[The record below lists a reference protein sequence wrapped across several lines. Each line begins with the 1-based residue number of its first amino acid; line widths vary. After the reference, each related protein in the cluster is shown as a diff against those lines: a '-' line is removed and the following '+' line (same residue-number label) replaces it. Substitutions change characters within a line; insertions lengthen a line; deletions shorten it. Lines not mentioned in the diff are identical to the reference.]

1 MTPCETAFW
10 LCAAAVAY
18 PYAVY
23 PLLLAVLARL
33 RPRPVRRGPGGPR
46 SVSFVVCAH
55 NEERAIDRRL
65 TELADLL
72 TASGLEGEVVLVS
85 DGSTDGTAALARAHT
100 KHLVRVVELPA
111 RVGKAAALSQGVAA
125 ARHEIVVFADVRQTW
140 DAGALGRLVENFAD
154 PQVGGVS
161 GDLVVRSETGALE
174 GIALYWRY
182 EKMLR
187 RLESSVWSVVGATGA
202 ISAVR
207 RTLFRPIPPGTLLD
221 DVYWPLQVALQGYRV
236 VHDRRAVAG
245 DRLPEKARDEFR
257 RKVRTLAGNFQL
269 AARLPAAL
277 VPGLNPIAWQYLS
290 HKVLRLLVPWALLAM
305 LPLSAVLPGVFYRA
319 LLGCQI
325 AGYGLGL
332 LGLWPGLARASRL
345 ASAATSFLVLNG
357 AAWVSFW
364 VWLTGRAGRSW
375 GKVLYNLPAGRIAEG
390 AGR

>member
-1 MTPCETAFW
+1 MTPCEIAFW
-10 LCAAAVAY
+10 ICLAAVVY

-33 RPRPVRRGPGGPR
+33 RPRPVRGGPNFPR
-46 SVSFVVCAH
+46 SVSFVVCAR
-55 NEERAIDRRL
+55 NEEGAIDRRL
-65 TELADLL
+65 AELVDLL
-72 TASGLEGEVVLVS
+72 AASDLEGEVILVS

-100 KHLVRVVELPA
+100 KHRVRVLELSA
-111 RVGKAAALSQGVAA
+111 QVGKAAALSRGVAL

-140 DAGALGRLVENFAD
+140 DTEALGRLVANFAD

-161 GDLVVRSETGALE
+161 GDLLVRSEAGTLE
-174 GIALYWRY
+174 GVALYWRY

-187 RLESSVWSVVGATGA
+187 RLESRAWSMVGATGA
-202 ISAVR
+202 VSAVR
-207 RTLFRPIPPGTLLD
+207 RELFRPIPPGTLLD

-236 VHDRRAVAG
+236 VHDSTAVAY
-245 DRLPEKARDEFR
+245 DRLPERARDEFR

-269 AARLPAAL
+269 VVRLPGAL

-290 HKVLRLLVPWALLAM
+290 HKVLRLAVPWALLAL
-305 LPLSAVLPGVFYRA
+305 LPLSAGLPGVFYRA
-319 LLGCQI
+319 VLGAQL

-332 LGLWPGLARASRL
+332 LGLWSGLSRASRL

-375 GKVLYNLPAGRIAEG
+375 SKVVYPTEGTGR
-390 AGR
+390 